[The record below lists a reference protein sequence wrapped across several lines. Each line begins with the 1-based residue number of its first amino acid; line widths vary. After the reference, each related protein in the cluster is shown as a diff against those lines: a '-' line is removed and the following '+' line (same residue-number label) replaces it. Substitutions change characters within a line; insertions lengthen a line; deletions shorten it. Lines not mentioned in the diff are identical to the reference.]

1 MNIQIWNE
9 RLKEAILI
17 KLDKI
22 DPTKK
27 LKVLDVG
34 IFPWDGFIELSAFYE
49 GDEFEDDI
57 ASWPN
62 YNFSNQTEGLWPE
75 ANELCRSMSE
85 SYIQDASHAVVYF
98 KAAAEI
104 MSNSEITQFL
114 KTKSLSENFRIDL
127 LDPDTDKNYMS

>member
-1 MNIQIWNE
+1 MNIQIWSE
-9 RLKEAILI
+9 RLKETILI

-57 ASWPN
+57 AS
-62 YNFSNQTEGLWPE
+62 
-75 ANELCRSMSE
+75 
-85 SYIQDASHAVVYF
+85 
-98 KAAAEI
+98 
-104 MSNSEITQFL
+104 
-114 KTKSLSENFRIDL
+114 
-127 LDPDTDKNYMS
+127 